1 VLVKFIPTRKAGTS
15 IDAVLAYVFQQHDA
29 EGRPR
34 PVVQQVAGTMP
45 ALLSFACDEVQ
56 SKTPYTH
63 SVLTFSDS
71 DMERTTES
79 QRLQILS
86 SYIDELA
93 AGLGDKKRMP
103 YLAVDHGDHYH
114 VVTLRYDLKSGKVY
128 QPFVKYRGDTG
139 RFNAWK
145 DVENAKYGLDAPC
158 KSGTLFRSSAKHV
171 SEEVKSLL
179 RSLNDTGRDVFD
191 GAGGDI
197 TAHEL
202 LKELKPVIKDE
213 GFEVV
218 RTTKSGFS
226 VTKQSMK
233 RNIRIQFTRKAMGY
247 VDEEKGDDVDVLK
260 ERLACLREKLMCSM
274 GRYHVGGVSD
284 VKVGLHSTFDGCCV
298 DNKSRNGISPF
309 DATAH
314 QQKVEYASG

>member
-45 ALLSFACDEVQ
+45 ALLSFACDEVR

-63 SVLTFSDS
+63 SVLTFSDT
-71 DMERTTES
+71 DMVRTTES

-103 YLAVDHGDHYH
+103 YLAVSHGGHFH
-114 VVTLRYDLKSGKVY
+114 VVTLRYDLRSGKVY
-128 QPFVKYRGDTG
+128 QPFVKYRGDTA

-145 DVENAKYGLDAPC
+145 DVQNGLYGLDAPT

-179 RSLNDTGRDVFD
+179 SLLNDSGRDVFD
-191 GAGGDI
+191 GAAGGMS
-197 TAHEL
+197 AHQL
-202 LKELKPVIKDE
+202 LQKLKPIIKDE

-233 RNIRIQFTRKAMGY
+233 RNIRIQFTRRAMGH
-247 VDEEKGDDVDVLK
+247 VDEEKDEDVGLLK
-260 ERLACLREKLMCSM
+260 ERLACFREKLMCSM
-274 GRYHVGGVSD
+274 GRYHVGGMAD
-284 VKVGLHSTFDGCCV
+284 VVNGLGEGSSLLCGCHYTSAKGGKWDLTFG
-298 DNKSRNGISPF
+298 
-309 DATAH
+309 
-314 QQKVEYASG
+314 